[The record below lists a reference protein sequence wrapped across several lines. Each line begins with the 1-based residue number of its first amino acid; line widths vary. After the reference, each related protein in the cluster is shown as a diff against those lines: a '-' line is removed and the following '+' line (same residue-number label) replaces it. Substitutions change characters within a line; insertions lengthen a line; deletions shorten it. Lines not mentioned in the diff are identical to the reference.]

1 MSESVAASGTESA
14 DTESA
19 PTLRRTL
26 GRYQVL
32 IYGLGSMLGAGIYA
46 LIDDVARL
54 LGSMVWA
61 AFATAMVGALLTGL
75 TYASLGSRYAKAG
88 GAAYITGRACRS
100 PLISYVVGLA
110 VMMSGL
116 TSMATGTQAMGET
129 LIKASQE
136 RSGTFQPATGPGTV
150 DSAKASPW
158 VKPLAIG
165 VVALLGLIL
174 LKGIRESMWANL
186 ICTAVEAGGLLFIIA
201 VGMQFWGSRSL
212 FDLPDPPAAVQVSQ
226 VVAAPVP
233 SPAAAPAATP
243 DSAMPIFMLLLNGAL
258 LTFFSFIGFEDILNV
273 SEECKHPRVDVPF
286 GLIGAMLMATV
297 IYIAVAITAVS
308 VIPHEQLAGSSS
320 PLMDVARAAAPWF
333 TGIGGI
339 YLVVTLFAIGNTAL
353 LNYLMG
359 SRLLYGMSRQG
370 LLPAPLGRVSAKTRT
385 PVVAIGV
392 LLVIVSL
399 LILLANVAQLAK
411 ATVLL
416 LLGVFVL
423 MNVALVILK
432 RRPEEKRGG
441 FEIPTIIPVLGAI
454 VCTALIV
461 AELARPFRKRGG
473 PEWNDFTSVFIA
485 LGVVAAAAVLYAILR
500 PDPAVMTEDRADAA

>member
-1 MSESVAASGTESA
+1 MPDPETPS
-14 DTESA
+14 
-19 PTLRRTL
+19 LRRTL

-46 LIDDVARL
+46 LIGDAAKL

-88 GAAYITGRACRS
+88 GAAYITGRASRS

-116 TSMATGTQAMGET
+116 TSMATGTQAISAT
-129 LIKASQE
+129 LIKANQE
-136 RSGTFQPATGPGTV
+136 RAGTFRSADGPGTI
-150 DSAKASPW
+150 DSAKSSPW
-158 VKPLAIG
+158 VKPIAVG

-186 ICTAVEAGGLLFIIA
+186 VCTAVEAGGLLFIIA
-201 VGMQFWGSRSL
+201 VGVQFWGSRNL
-212 FDLPDPPAAVQVSQ
+212 LELPTPPAEIVMPF
-226 VVAAPVP
+226 VAGTTTAP
-233 SPAAAPAATP
+233 PATVPAATS
-243 DSAMPIFMLLLNGAL
+243 DSAGLVFLLLLNGAL

-273 SEECKHPRVDVPF
+273 SEECKNPRIDVPF
-286 GLIGAMLMATV
+286 GLIGAMLGATV

-308 VIPHEQLAGSSS
+308 VIPHQQLAGSSS
-320 PLMDVARAAAPWF
+320 PLMDVARTAAPWF

-339 YLVVTLFAIGNTAL
+339 YLVVTIFAIGNTAL

-370 LLPAPLGRVSAKTRT
+370 LLPAPLGRVNEKTRT

-392 LLVIVSL
+392 LLLIVSG
-399 LILLANVAQLAK
+399 LILLGNVAQLAK

-423 MNVALVILK
+423 MNVALIILK
-432 RRPEEKRGG
+432 RRPEEPHGG
-441 FEIPTIIPVLGAI
+441 FEIPTIVPVLGAV
-454 VCTALIV
+454 VCSGLV
-461 AELARPFRKRGG
+461 LAEIARPFRDKDGVQLR
-473 PEWNDFTSVFIA
+473 DFTSLLIA
-485 LGVVAAAAVLYAILR
+485 AGVVAAAGLLYAILR
-500 PDPAVMTEDRADAA
+500 PDPSRTAEPLEEVSG

>member
-1 MSESVAASGTESA
+1 MPDPENPS
-14 DTESA
+14 
-19 PTLRRTL
+19 LRRTL

-32 IYGLGSMLGAGIYA
+32 VYGLGSMLGAGIYA
-46 LIDDVARL
+46 LIGDAAKL

-88 GAAYITGRACRS
+88 GAAFITGRASRS

-116 TSMATGTQAMGET
+116 TSMATGSQAIGAT
-129 LIKASQE
+129 LIKAQQE
-136 RSGTFQPATGPGTV
+136 RAGTFRAAEGPGKA
-150 DSAKASPW
+150 DSAKSSPW
-158 VKPLAIG
+158 VKPVAII

-186 ICTAVEAGGLLFIIA
+186 VCTAVEAGGLLFIIA
-201 VGMQFWGSRSL
+201 VGVQFWGSRNL
-212 FDLPDPPAAVQVSQ
+212 LELPTTPLAEIVTPSVAGATPAPS
-226 VVAAPVP
+226 APA
-233 SPAAAPAATP
+233 PAAAS
-243 DSAMPIFMLLLNGAL
+243 DSSGLVFLLLLNGAL

-273 SEECKHPRVDVPF
+273 SEEVKNPRVDVPF
-286 GLIGAMLMATV
+286 GLIGAMLGATV

-308 VIPHEQLAGSSS
+308 VIPHQQLAGSGS
-320 PLMDVARAAAPWF
+320 PLMDVARTAAPWF

-339 YLVVTLFAIGNTAL
+339 YFVVTLFAIGNTAL

-370 LLPAPLGRVSAKTRT
+370 LLPAALGRVSAKTRT

-423 MNVALVILK
+423 MNVALIILK
-432 RRPEEKRGG
+432 RRPEEPRGG
-441 FEIPTIIPVLGAI
+441 FEIPTIVPILGAV
-454 VCTALIV
+454 VCSVLII
-461 AELARPFRKRGG
+461 AEIARPFRDADGVQWR
-473 PEWNDFTSVFIA
+473 DFTSLLIA
-485 LGVVAAAAVLYAILR
+485 AGVVAAAALLYAILR
-500 PDPAVMTEDRADAA
+500 PDPSRTAEPIEEASA